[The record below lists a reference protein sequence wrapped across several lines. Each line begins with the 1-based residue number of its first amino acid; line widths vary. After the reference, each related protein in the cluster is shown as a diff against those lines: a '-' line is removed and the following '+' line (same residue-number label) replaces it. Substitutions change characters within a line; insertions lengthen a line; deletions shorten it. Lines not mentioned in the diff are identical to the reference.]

1 MAVVRP
7 FLFHEFTLR
16 QGIIAAMARR
26 RDIGMP
32 LPMASPLPHSGDT
45 KLTTAAQ
52 LREMNQAAA
61 AIGAVER
68 KIPSLKIRARKP
80 PRPLRK
86 SSAPGAIARSIQ

>member
-1 MAVVRP
+1 MVLVRP
-7 FLFHEFTLR
+7 FLIHEFTLR
-16 QGIIAAMARR
+16 HGIIAAMARR

-32 LPMASPLPHSGDT
+32 LSMALPLPHSGDT
-45 KLTTAAQ
+45 KLATSAR

-61 AIGAVER
+61 AIGAVAR

-86 SSAPGAIARSIQ
+86 FSAPGAIARSIQ